1 MVAVGDV
8 HGDLAAFKQ
17 ILQEAGVV
25 DATGAWVGG
34 ETVLVQVGDLIDRGP
49 SMRGTL
55 DFVIRLERAASERG
69 GRVVAILGNHEVMN
83 ITGDLR
89 YVAPANYAE
98 FADARSE
105 KRLADAWRQVRDLR
119 KRRARKLGQ
128 SEPPSGREAQE
139 AWLQAHPPG
148 FLEHREAFGPGG
160 TYGRWLRGRPALFRA
175 PGTAFLH
182 GGLSPAL
189 AGTSLEEI
197 DRRVHE
203 DLVTFDADQAR
214 FVAEG
219 LILPF
224 FDLQEQ
230 IQAVREELVALT
242 AAETAARAAA
252 EQDGKTYTTS
262 AADAERRAIYERF
275 LDWRSWTIN
284 SPDGPLWFRGF
295 GQWSDAEGEAEM
307 PRLLSAAS
315 VERFVVG
322 HTVQENGRI
331 RVRFGGAVFVIDT
344 GLNVSYAPGGRPSA
358 LEIADGTVSAIY
370 AGEPRQVIWQPPRP
384 AASAARARVFLGAEG
399 KPLPFASDE
408 ELLEFLREAKV
419 VDVKDIG
426 EGITRPRRLT
436 LERNGVHAR
445 AIFRNVRT
453 ESQVAQMSGG
463 QREFLFRDFYG
474 FEPAAYRLGLLL
486 GFDNI
491 PPAVLRRLD
500 GKPGSVQV
508 WIEKATTE
516 TGRREAK
523 NAIADPLDWGR
534 QIQMMMIWDALV
546 GNTDRNLGNYL
557 ITPSGQ
563 VWMIDHTRSFR
574 RGADLRGTQKI
585 GRCERGVLEKLR
597 TVADAEI
604 VASVSDGLR
613 PPEISSLL
621 ERRRKLVDLIEG
633 LIRER
638 GEASVLFS
646 WPR

>member
-1 MVAVGDV
+1 VYPNAAVHVAMEVESRHGTAAIGRILAVHVRIRILRRRRALMACLGIGLALSLATAAAAAAPRMVAVGDV
-8 HGDLAAFKQ
+8 HGDLAAFKK

-55 DFVIRLERAASERG
+55 DFVIGLERAAPERG

-160 TYGRWLRGRPALFRA
+160 TYGRWLRSRPALFRA
-175 PGTAFLH
+175 SGTAFLH
-182 GGLSPAL
+182 GGISPAL

-230 IQAVREELVALT
+230 IRAVREELVALT

-275 LDWRSWTIN
+275 LDWGSWTIN

-295 GQWSDAEGEAEM
+295 GQWSDAEGEFEM
-307 PRLLSAAS
+307 PRLLSAAG

-322 HTVQENGRI
+322 HTVQEDGRI

-344 GLNVSYAPGGRPSA
+344 GLNVSYAPRGRPSA

-370 AGEPRQVIWQPPRP
+370 AGEPRQVIWQPLRP
-384 AASAARARVFLGAEG
+384 AASRRCPTARESSCSAISTEKERV
-399 KPLPFASDE
+399 
-408 ELLEFLREAKV
+408 
-419 VDVKDIG
+419 
-426 EGITRPRRLT
+426 
-436 LERNGVHAR
+436 
-445 AIFRNVRT
+445 
-453 ESQVAQMSGG
+453 
-463 QREFLFRDFYG
+463 
-474 FEPAAYRLGLLL
+474 
-486 GFDNI
+486 
-491 PPAVLRRLD
+491 
-500 GKPGSVQV
+500 
-508 WIEKATTE
+508 
-516 TGRREAK
+516 
-523 NAIADPLDWGR
+523 
-534 QIQMMMIWDALV
+534 
-546 GNTDRNLGNYL
+546 
-557 ITPSGQ
+557 
-563 VWMIDHTRSFR
+563 
-574 RGADLRGTQKI
+574 
-585 GRCERGVLEKLR
+585 
-597 TVADAEI
+597 
-604 VASVSDGLR
+604 
-613 PPEISSLL
+613 
-621 ERRRKLVDLIEG
+621 
-633 LIRER
+633 
-638 GEASVLFS
+638 EASVLFT